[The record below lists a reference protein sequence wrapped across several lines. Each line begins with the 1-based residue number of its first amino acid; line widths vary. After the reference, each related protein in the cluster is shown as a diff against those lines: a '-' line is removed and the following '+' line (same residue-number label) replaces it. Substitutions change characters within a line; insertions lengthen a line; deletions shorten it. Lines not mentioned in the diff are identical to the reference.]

1 MQNKKGFTLI
11 EILVVIAIIGILAAT
26 ILVLMRN
33 ANQKT
38 KDNQVLTMMQS
49 AAAAIQVCLSN
60 QDPILR
66 NGVAQFISASESNFI
81 HQLPLPVRNDWWNFN
96 NTPIA
101 GTKICLTSADS
112 LWPDISS
119 QGWHYVTWVDIG
131 SHGGSGGHYFNNY
144 YWIEA
149 TNADYTKW
157 IICEYSP
164 SGWAYNGYV
173 GTQIVTGNL
182 TYKCTKIGF

>member
-49 AAAAIQVCLSN
+49 AAAAIQVCLASGSQLLKDGAATFQTSN
-60 QDPILR
+60 EANIGLWWFQY
-66 NGVAQFISASESNFI
+66 
-81 HQLPLPVRNDWWNFN
+81 NDL
-96 NTPIA
+96 TE
-101 GTKICLTSADS
+101 GTKICNTSSDS
-112 LWPDISS
+112 LWPKLSS
-119 QGWHYVTWVDIG
+119 QGWHFVRTAEDGFV
-131 SHGGSGGHYFNNY
+131 SGGTGNHYFNNY

-149 TNADYTKW
+149 TNSNDTKW
-157 IICEYSP
+157 IVCDFSP
-164 SGWAYNGYV
+164 AGWTYDSYLTPDGATNV
-173 GTQIVTGNL
+173 ARGNL
-182 TYKCTKIGF
+182 TYKCTKFGF